1 MNTTTTLPTALDA
14 KARPPAAS
22 PSRRVTDAPTRVF
35 HWLFALCF
43 TGAYLSAESE
53 LLRALHVTLGYT
65 LAGLLGWRVLY
76 GFVGPRP
83 VRWSTLWNKLT
94 AGHQWLRQFPLGLFK
109 GQITW
114 TGGQNALMAALIA
127 GMVLMVPLVFLT
139 GYATFN
145 EWGGEWLEELHEG
158 VGNGLLMLVLGH
170 LGLLLGLSLL
180 RRKNQALPM
189 LSGRIP
195 GPGPDLVKSN
205 RTWLAVLLIA
215 GVLAYWSWE
224 WQQAPQGLISGR
236 AVSAAL
242 QGD

>member
-1 MNTTTTLPTALDA
+1 MHTTTIPPGLNEG
-14 KARPPAAS
+14 ARQPAVPAG
-22 PSRRVTDAPTRVF
+22 RRVTDAPTRLF

-65 LAGLLGWRVLY
+65 MAGLLAWRVLY

-94 AGHQWLRQFPLGLFK
+94 AGRQWLRQFPMGLFK

-114 TGGQNALMAALIA
+114 TGGQNALMAAAIL
-127 GMVLMVPLVFLT
+127 GMLLLVLPLFLT
-139 GYATFN
+139 GYAAFN
-145 EWGGEWLEELHEG
+145 EWGGEWLAELHEL
-158 VGNGLLMLVLGH
+158 VGNGFLMLVLGH
-170 LGLLLGLSLL
+170 LGLLLLLSVL

-189 LSGRIP
+189 LSGRLP

-205 RTWLAVLLIA
+205 RTWLAALLLVAVLS
-215 GVLAYWSWE
+215 YWTWE
-224 WQQAPQGLISGR
+224 WQQAPQGLVSVN
-236 AVSAAL
+236 AVGAAL
-242 QGD
+242 QDD